1 MTRAA
6 IVSCLAVLA
15 AHTLIA
21 QNPPVASN
29 PTPRD
34 TGDYAFWRE
43 MPDVAQVIKDIQG
56 KDEEETS
63 ARGLA
68 AFRVLDALI
77 NANADRIG
85 RLPWPPRE
93 IELVHAYNQLIYKR
107 PQRVRTARDR
117 RIMVRSNRFQGDTAF
132 TRPFLRH
139 YFSPVAM
146 RAAEPVFRNAE
157 ESGRLEYAEEIL
169 DNAMTGDAPEIEAPA
184 RPWVG
189 PPGPPNGRVA
199 SDFVRAN
206 VGSHWL
212 KTANGW
218 TTRLEMRTMTGD
230 VVPNGI
236 AGYLQYRD
244 LAFTIE
250 PEELSDAQRLDGVE
264 YHGKVKFEQAPVRF
278 FRAFESYNRPKG
290 WSEWSDIGFIPPFAV
305 ERKKGQWVIDDNVLF
320 TGAKP
325 DAAAVPQ
332 G

>member
-1 MTRAA
+1 MRRAVM
-6 IVSCLAVLA
+6 VSCFAVIT
-15 AHTLIA
+15 AHILMA

-29 PTPRD
+29 PIPRD

-56 KDEEETS
+56 KDEEETG

-68 AFRVLDALI
+68 AFRVLNGLI
-77 NANADRIG
+77 GANAARIG

-107 PQRVRTARDR
+107 PTRTYTKRDR
-117 RIMVRSNRFQGDTAF
+117 LIMERSFRFQADSAF
-132 TRPFLRH
+132 TRPLLRR
-139 YFSPVAM
+139 YFSPDVIVDVERLAKIYEDD
-146 RAAEPVFRNAE
+146 A
-157 ESGRLEYAEEIL
+157 RLEYAETMR
-169 DNAMTGDAPEIEAPA
+169 DNAMSGSAPEIQAPA
-184 RPWVG
+184 KPWTG
-189 PPGPPNGRVA
+189 PPGPPNARVA
-199 SDFVRAN
+199 ADFVRAN

-230 VVPNGI
+230 VVPNVI

-250 PEELSDAQRLDGVE
+250 PEELSDAQRVDGVE